1 MIIAILLCV
10 ADTPMSGY
18 GEYDVDLTENLIQI
32 RELVFPAKE
41 LLRGN
46 KSFVGRELR
55 PLLLEVKITAV
66 VVKTDDV
73 NILQILPSPVMTSQL
88 TEVGILAGD
97 VVPLIIR
104 LIALD
109 GLMECGSGLYRQ
121 KVRML
126 WKRHFL
132 MGANENLNSAHSL
145 LLLTVMSGMQ
155 EIRILTVNMEYILQH
170 TENKTG
176 NSKGLAE

>member
-1 MIIAILLCV
+1 
-10 ADTPMSGY
+10 MSGY
-18 GEYDVDLTENLIQI
+18 REYDVELTENLIQI
-32 RELVFPAKE
+32 RKLISPAKE

-46 KSFVGRELR
+46 KTFVSRELR
-55 PLLLEVKITAV
+55 ALLLKVKITAV

-73 NILQILPSPVMTSQL
+73 NIPQILPRPIMAGQF

-97 VVPLIIR
+97 IVSLVIG
-104 LIALD
+104 LIARD
-109 GLMECGSGLYRQ
+109 GLMECGSCLYRQ
-121 KVRML
+121 EVWML

-176 NSKGLAE
+176 NGKGLAE